1 VPKLPPEEWKS
12 AGEPMTDAQSSYLRR
27 LLSAAG
33 EEFDPSLTKAQ
44 ASRRIEELRSRG
56 SNAVAPAGKRS
67 RSPESGARPRLALA
81 AADDPMTEAQA
92 SYLREL
98 IEDEPG
104 EEFDPTLSRE
114 AASQRIAELLVKH
127 MEHSPSAASHR

>member
-1 VPKLPPEEWKS
+1 VPKLPPAE
-12 AGEPMTDAQSSYLRR
+12 RNN
-27 LLSAAG
+27 
-33 EEFDPSLTKAQ
+33 
-44 ASRRIEELRSRG
+44 ASE
-56 SNAVAPAGKRS
+56 
-67 RSPESGARPRLALA
+67 
-81 AADDPMTEAQA
+81 PMTEAQA

-98 IEDEPG
+98 VEEEPG